1 MNFHV
6 ALLSPSPRTQP
17 DVPNAM
23 RSLTFSRRVLIG
35 LIGVA
40 LVVGLTSPLLFRGWS
55 VAGIAITVDLVV
67 IYGAFRFISSFLTE
81 QHQTLLHSINDQ
93 IAVLSA
99 GKPGRPVQ
107 SPQKSD
113 SFGEL
118 VTALDELARVTAG
131 EVTGFR
137 KQVQKLERSQT
148 LFQSILENMVEGI
161 LVLDGER
168 RVLYFNDAA
177 RQVLGCTDRSVEGRP
192 VWEVLRATDLMDVL
206 EVVYDSGNE
215 FRKEIEFKRS
225 RHIVEVTAVQFPLH
239 PAPGVLIVL
248 HDVTELRSLERMRR
262 EFVSNVSHELKT
274 PLTSIQAYADT
285 LLDGGLKDEEN
296 NRVFVERILEQSNRL
311 QTLIRDMLRLARIES
326 QSEAF
331 LMRPVS
337 LVKTLESCV
346 DARVAVARSR
356 NVELVLHSGGPSVE
370 VQADPSGLQTIFDN
384 LISNSINYSH
394 DGGRVDVSWSVKD
407 GEVIVSVQDN
417 GIGIAS
423 EHQERVF
430 ERFYRVDKA
439 RSRGAGGTGL
449 GLAIVKHLVT
459 VFGGRVELES
469 EAGQGSTFRIVLPV
483 LESSTQSLPA
493 VDGPDVVA

>member
-1 MNFHV
+1 
-6 ALLSPSPRTQP
+6 
-17 DVPNAM
+17 
-23 RSLTFSRRVLIG
+23 
-35 LIGVA
+35 
-40 LVVGLTSPLLFRGWS
+40 
-55 VAGIAITVDLVV
+55 
-67 IYGAFRFISSFLTE
+67 
-81 QHQTLLHSINDQ
+81 
-93 IAVLSA
+93 
-99 GKPGRPVQ
+99 
-107 SPQKSD
+107 
-113 SFGEL
+113 
-118 VTALDELARVTAG
+118 
-131 EVTGFR
+131 
-137 KQVQKLERSQT
+137 
-148 LFQSILENMVEGI
+148 
-161 LVLDGER
+161 
-168 RVLYFNDAA
+168 
-177 RQVLGCTDRSVEGRP
+177 
-192 VWEVLRATDLMDVL
+192 
-206 EVVYDSGNE
+206 
-215 FRKEIEFKRS
+215 
-225 RHIVEVTAVQFPLH
+225 
-239 PAPGVLIVL
+239 
-248 HDVTELRSLERMRR
+248 
-262 EFVSNVSHELKT
+262 
-274 PLTSIQAYADT
+274 
-285 LLDGGLKDEEN
+285 
-296 NRVFVERILEQSNRL
+296 
-311 QTLIRDMLRLARIES
+311 
-326 QSEAF
+326 
-331 LMRPVS
+331 VS